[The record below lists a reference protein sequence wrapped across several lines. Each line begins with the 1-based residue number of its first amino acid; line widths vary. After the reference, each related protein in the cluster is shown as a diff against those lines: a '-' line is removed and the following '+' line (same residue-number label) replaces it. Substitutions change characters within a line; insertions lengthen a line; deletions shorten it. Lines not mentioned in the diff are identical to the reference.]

1 MEEVFNWADAVALE
15 RGLRVAAKGAYEY
28 AYNQGFY
35 EKPFNFGERI
45 ALIHSELSEALEAD
59 RKGILESDHCPELSG
74 VEEELADVFIRLMDL
89 CGYLGIDLGHAVRV
103 KQAFNMSRPPKHGK
117 AY

>member
-1 MEEVFNWADAVALE
+1 MSNWADRDDLDD
-15 RGLRVAAKGAYEY
+15 GLDAAARGAYRY
-28 AYNQGFY
+28 SLAQGFY
-35 EKPFNFGERI
+35 DKPFNFAERI

-59 RKGILESDHCPELSG
+59 RHGNPPSDHCPKISG

-89 CGYLGIDLGHAVRV
+89 CGYLGIDLGNAVRV
-103 KQAFNMSRPPKHGK
+103 KQAFNLTRPPKHGK